1 MTTPHHPPAQP
12 SLEQS
17 PETIL
22 LPPVPRAV
30 TTTSIDSG
38 QERGW
43 DRLLIVLVL
52 ALAFLT
58 ASFFAR
64 NSDLWFHLATG
75 RMLAE
80 RQFSFG
86 AEPFAYTTEGAY
98 WACHSWLTDLAAYEF
113 YSLLGGT
120 GLVVLKALLVTGLAG
135 LLLLVRRPGSSAWA
149 PVACTTLALLAMAP
163 RLQLQPTCVS
173 YLFLAV

>member
-1 MTTPHHPPAQP
+1 MTTPHHPHAQATP
-12 SLEQS
+12 EQH

-22 LPPVPRAV
+22 LPPVAR
-30 TTTSIDSG
+30 SIEATATG
-38 QERGW
+38 AEQRRGW

-52 ALAFLT
+52 ALAFLA

-86 AEPFAYTTEGAY
+86 ADPFAYTTEGTY
-98 WACHSWLTDLAAYEF
+98 WACHSWLTDLVAYEF

-120 GLVVLKALLVTGLAG
+120 GLVVLKALLATALAG
-135 LLLLVRRPGSSAWA
+135 LLLLVRRPGSGAW
-149 PVACTTLALLAMAP
+149 
-163 RLQLQPTCVS
+163 
-173 YLFLAV
+173 